1 MTYEDISRVN
11 GEIKMLDLKGK
22 DYAMVPERVK
32 AFRKLYPEGF
42 ITTDII
48 SLENGV
54 VLMKAVAGYYNE
66 EGNVVSLG
74 TGFAQEER
82 GKGLVNGTSYIENCE
97 TSAVGRALGF
107 IGLGLDGG
115 GICSAEEL
123 ANAITAQR
131 QMQNEKPQESMQEIR
146 TRVQQTDKVPP
157 VPKKEEKTPLS
168 EVEKYLLESM
178 KNMREMRGISP
189 KENSDLFKTQKEV
202 LVKKGLA
209 PNKPSSEYTMQE
221 ALALVDAMYKCFDP
235 LGTELKTE

>member
-11 GEIKMLDLKGK
+11 SEITMLNLKGK

-54 VLMKAVAGYYNE
+54 VLMKAVAGYYND

-131 QMQNEKPQESMQEIR
+131 QMQNEKPQESMQEIK
-146 TRVQQTDKVPP
+146 TRVQQTNKVPP
-157 VPKKEEKTPLS
+157 VKKEEQTPLS
-168 EVEKYLLESM
+168 EVEKYLLDSM
-178 KNMREMRGISP
+178 KNMREMRNISP
-189 KENSDLFKTQKEV
+189 KENNDLFKAQKEV

-209 PNKPSSEYTMQE
+209 PNKKTNEYTMEE
-221 ALALVDAMYKCFDP
+221 AMALVDAMYRCFDP